1 VRPSA
6 RAWYGAGEASNAVT
20 LLLFALLARLL
31 GVEPYGELVAIVAST
46 AILGAL
52 AEFGFHTLLA
62 RTVARDPVRAWTDL
76 RSALARQVWIGP
88 PMLLLLYGYM
98 QWADLSTSSY
108 LAGILVGV
116 SVWCKSL
123 KESLRGVS
131 RGLSRFDLEAVFL
144 WTERLGLLV
153 LSVAAVL
160 LGGGLTAIGAVFLVV
175 RAVDLAAFFVVI
187 RRSLDRSASARAV
200 SLERSRPSHPSV
212 HWLAA
217 WPFAMS
223 NLLFMMYYQVDVTML
238 AALSTTREAGLYGAV
253 YRFVDA
259 LQVIPRLVIVVAFP
273 AMALAWSTDPVR
285 FRRTLHRLQRTL
297 LAIGLP
303 VLLTVFL
310 WSEQLLVL
318 AFGPEFA
325 DGSIALRLVV
335 AGNLFAFQS
344 LLLAQAMQTSAHER
358 PLAGILAGTV
368 LFNVV
373 MNATLIPTRGVR
385 GAAEATAMTE
395 ALYLL
400 LLAAYALR
408 GSVGI
413 LRDPAPARPEP
424 GGAA

>member
-1 VRPSA
+1 
-6 RAWYGAGEASNAVT
+6 
-20 LLLFALLARLL
+20 
-31 GVEPYGELVAIVAST
+31 
-46 AILGAL
+46 
-52 AEFGFHTLLA
+52 
-62 RTVARDPVRAWTDL
+62 
-76 RSALARQVWIGP
+76 
-88 PMLLLLYGYM
+88 MLLLLYGYM

-108 LAGILVGV
+108 VAGILVGV

-358 PLAGILAGTV
+358 ALAGILAGTV

-413 LRDPAPARPEP
+413 LRDPTPARPEP